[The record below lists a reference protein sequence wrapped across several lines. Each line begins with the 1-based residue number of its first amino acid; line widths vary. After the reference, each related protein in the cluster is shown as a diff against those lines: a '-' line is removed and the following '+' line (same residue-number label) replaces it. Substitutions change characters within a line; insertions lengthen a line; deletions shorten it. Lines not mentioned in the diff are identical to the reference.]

1 MNFITITGNLGKDS
15 EKRVLQDGTSVLSFS
30 VADSGQGKDKPTI
43 WWDASLFGKRA
54 DVLAQFLRKGQQVTV
69 VGQVSEREYVTKDGV
84 TKKAFSVRVQDVA
97 LQGGKRDDD
106 GGGTSYAP
114 QSQPSARPATPQAA
128 RAAQAAA
135 DTDFEDSIPF

>member
-1 MNFITITGNLGKDS
+1 MVAKARHAITHALHRGEEWIFRNPK
-15 EKRVLQDGTSVLSFS
+15 
-30 VADSGQGKDKPTI
+30 I
-43 WWDASLFGKRA
+43 
-54 DVLAQFLRKGQQVTV
+54 VLALAQYMRKGQQVTV
-69 VGQVSEREYVTKDGV
+69 FGQVTEREYTTKDGV
-84 TKKAFSVRVQDVA
+84 AKKAFSVRVTDVA

-106 GGGTSYAP
+106 GGGGGTSYAP

>member
-1 MNFITITGNLGKDS
+1 MNFITITGNLGKDA
-15 EKRVLQDGTSVLSFS
+15 EKRSLQDGTSVLSFP
-30 VADSGQGKDKPTI
+30 VADSQGKDKPAL

-54 DVLAQFLRKGQQVTV
+54 DALAQYMRKGQQVTV

-106 GGGTSYAP
+106 SGTSYAP
-114 QSQPSARPATPQAA
+114 KSQSAERPA
-128 RAAQAAA
+128 AAQTARSAP
-135 DTDFEDSIPF
+135 DDDLDGDIPF